1 MIPQRVQ
8 FRVESSPMSRA
19 QVAVRVVLLLALATI
34 GCSSLYWLL
43 YLALPAIA
51 ALLISR
57 DGAEAY
63 LAKDGPRVVRVL
75 RLAAAAYAYLWLLTD
90 DVPSADGA
98 GPVEFTVDVGGSP
111 TASSAV
117 RRLVTSLP
125 ALLLLAAL
133 SMIAGVLWVIGAL
146 AILGT
151 GRVPTPIAEFV
162 AMKIGYQF
170 RLVAYHLSLVD
181 AYPSL
186 TDLRAAQPRRS
197 DAF

>member
-1 MIPQRVQ
+1 
-8 FRVESSPMSRA
+8 MSRA

-43 YLALPAIA
+43 YLVLPAIA

-63 LAKDGPRVVRVL
+63 LAKDAPRVVRAL
-75 RLAAAAYAYLWLLTD
+75 RLAAASYAYLWLLTD
-90 DVPSADGA
+90 DFPSADGA
-98 GPVEFTVDVGGSP
+98 GRVELTVDVGGSP
-111 TASSAV
+111 TVSSAV

-133 SMIAGVLWVIGAL
+133 SMIAAVLWVIGAL
-146 AILGT
+146 AILAT
-151 GRVPTPIAEFV
+151 GRVPTAIAVFV

-186 TDLRAAQPRRS
+186 ADLRAVPLPRS

>member
-1 MIPQRVQ
+1 MIPQPVQ

-63 LAKDGPRVVRVL
+63 LAKDAPRVVRVL

-90 DVPSADGA
+90 DVPSADDA
-98 GPVEFTVDVGGSP
+98 SPVELTVDVGGSP
-111 TASSAV
+111 SVSSAV

-133 SMIAGVLWVIGAL
+133 SMIAAVLWVIGAL
-146 AILGT
+146 AILAT
-151 GRVPTPIAEFV
+151 GRVPTAIAEFV
-162 AMKIGYQF
+162 AMKIAYQF
-170 RLVAYHLSLVD
+170 RLIAYHLSLVD

-186 TDLRAAQPRRS
+186 TDLRAGQLPRS

>member
-1 MIPQRVQ
+1 MMAQPVQ

-19 QVAVRVVLLLALATI
+19 QVAVRVVLLVALATI
-34 GCSSLYWLL
+34 GCSSLYWLI

-57 DGAEAY
+57 DGAEGY
-63 LAKDGPRVVRVL
+63 LAKDAPRVVRVL
-75 RLAAAAYAYLWLLTD
+75 RWAAAAYAYLWLLTD
-90 DVPSADGA
+90 DVPSPDGA
-98 GPVEFTVDVGGSP
+98 GPVELTVDVGGRP

-117 RRLVTSLP
+117 GRLVTSLP

-133 SMIAGVLWVIGAL
+133 SMIAAVLWVTGAL
-146 AILGT
+146 AILVT
-151 GRVPTPIAEFV
+151 GRVPTAIAEFV

-186 TDLRAAQPRRS
+186 ADSRAGQLPRS
-197 DAF
+197 DAL